1 MTTIKSPEKPRH
13 IDGRIN
19 RIGTDDLIK
28 AFGAPTG
35 VDDLGSLRAFVAQR
49 MRRPAWPLP
58 EWADALR
65 SGVDGPGVSFRRS
78 DETGSSP
85 AVDEVLAAA
94 SPLLRGVDV
103 TGRKEGRSRRYGFH
117 YLGWLSPGIQ
127 AWLLTGDDRYLT
139 AFEQHFDDWF
149 SQRDSV
155 TGEWPGLDV
164 IWYSLGTWARCRNLL
179 PTLEVLTSS
188 SLSDRVWGRLV
199 ATLVGGARWAYD
211 EHDVFRH
218 GNWQLVCATE
228 LLHLSAVLP
237 ELVEADSWASRA
249 RERIHEHLLLD
260 VYGDGGHY
268 ERSPGY
274 HKMCLTALQ
283 TAAMID
289 PQFAE
294 HSKLTAMHEWLCELA
309 SAEGWIPHLQDSHI
323 EWPALSLLRGGYVLD
338 NPALVRTAAQWLTP
352 AQFATEAAML
362 PAWEDTARQQRW
374 MDALATAPDLP
385 VPQPARS
392 TVLADS
398 GYVILRGGELRA
410 VINYGPH
417 IEHELESHSHRAV
430 LDLVLEGWGQ
440 PLLWEAGGPPS
451 YDDPEYLTW
460 YQSGRGHNTVLVDDR
475 ELGTDRGVT
484 VDPLV
489 DTAHVAVFNGRHHG
503 NGLPQSRTIAMVREE
518 PAFVVISDRAPAD
531 DHVFRACWQA
541 LHPWRQLGPLTYDA
555 SPPDGP
561 GLLLIEA
568 AAHQPPATDQT
579 GGTGADSA
587 DTAGVDSAD
596 RASAHQA
603 PGPDQT
609 GGTGADS
616 ADRAGVDSAD
626 RAGAHQVPGPD
637 QAGGAGVELV
647 EGVARRP
654 VGQGVAEYGPLHSL
668 VLTRDCGDFTTVLVP
683 HEGAEAAEV
692 RVTQVG
698 ARLEVDHGSTVDRI
712 DGSSWVRTVN
722 EKLSW
727 ATGWRLRELRDGDQ
741 VVMRSAAEVDVEATV
756 VDGGL
761 RLEVTSSGRCGLWVR
776 PGDVLRLDGVPI
788 AAESDDEGWAQLTLP
803 YAGRWTI
810 EGVRHV

>member
-28 AFGAPTG
+28 AFGAPAG
-35 VDDLGSLRAFVAQR
+35 VDDLGTLRAFVARR

-58 EWADALR
+58 EWIEAIRSTADA
-65 SGVDGPGVSFRRS
+65 DGTDTSSRRTG
-78 DETGSSP
+78 ETGSSA
-85 AVDEVLAAA
+85 AVDAVLAAA
-94 SPLLRGVDV
+94 EPLLTGVEV
-103 TGRKEGRSRRYGFH
+103 TGREHGRSRRYGFH
-117 YLGWLSPGIQ
+117 YLGWLSPGVH
-127 AWLLTGDDRYLT
+127 AWLLTSDERYLA
-139 AFEQHFDDWF
+139 AFEQHFDDWY

-179 PTLEVLTSS
+179 PALEVLTESA
-188 SLSDRVWGRLV
+188 LSDRVWGRLV

-237 ELVEADSWASRA
+237 DLVEAEGWASRA

-283 TAAMID
+283 TAALVD
-289 PQFAE
+289 RQFAE
-294 HSKLTAMHEWLCELA
+294 HPKLSAMHEWLAELA

-323 EWPALSLLRGGYVLD
+323 EWPALSLLRGSYVLD
-338 NPALVRTAAQWLTP
+338 NPALARVAAQWLTP

-362 PAWEDTARQQRW
+362 PAWDDAARQQRW
-374 MDALATAPDLP
+374 METLATAREIP
-385 VPQPARS
+385 VPQPAGA
-392 TVLADS
+392 TVMADS
-398 GYVILRGGELRA
+398 GYVILRGDELRA
-410 VINYGPH
+410 VINFGPH

-460 YQSGRGHNTVLVDDR
+460 YQSGRGHNSVLVDDR

-484 VDPLV
+484 IDPLV
-489 DTAHVAVFNGRHHG
+489 DTSHVAVFTGQHHG
-503 NGLPQSRTIAMVREE
+503 SGLPQSRTIAMVREQ
-518 PAFVVISDRAPAD
+518 PAFAVISDRAPAPG
-531 DHVFRACWQA
+531 HVFRAHWQS
-541 LHPWRQLGPLTYDA
+541 LHPWQQVGPLTYDA
-555 SPPDGP
+555 SPPNGP

-568 AAHQPPATDQT
+568 GDHGAA
-579 GGTGADSA
+579 GADSNGV
-587 DTAGVDSAD
+587 AGVDSSGLAGGD
-596 RASAHQA
+596 PAVIGVDA
-603 PGPDQT
+603 T
-609 GGTGADS
+609 GGS
-616 ADRAGVDSAD
+616 SVGV
-626 RAGAHQVPGPD
+626 G
-637 QAGGAGVELV
+637 GVELV

-654 VGQGVAEYGPLHSL
+654 VGDGVAEYGALYSL
-668 VLTRDCGDFTTVLVP
+668 VLTRDSGDFTTVLVP
-683 HEGAEAAEV
+683 HEGARAADV
-692 RVTQVG
+692 RVAIDG
-698 ARLEVDHGSTVDRI
+698 ATLVVDHGCTVDRV
-712 DGSSWVRTVN
+712 GASSWVRTVDG
-722 EKLSW
+722 KLSW
-727 ATGWRLRELRDGDQ
+727 ATGWRLRELRDRDQ
-741 VVMRSAAEVDVEATV
+741 VLLRSAAEVDVEATI

-761 RLEVTSSGRCGLWVR
+761 RFEVTCSGRCALWIR

-810 EGVRHV
+810 DGVHHV

>member
-28 AFGAPTG
+28 AFGAPAG

-58 EWADALR
+58 EWADAIR
-65 SGVDGPGVSFRRS
+65 SGVDGRGDSLRRT

-94 SPLLRGVDV
+94 SPLLTGVDV
-103 TGRKEGRSRRYGFH
+103 TGREEGRSRRYGFH
-117 YLGWLSPGIQ
+117 YLGWLSPGIHT
-127 AWLLTGDDRYLT
+127 WLLTGDDRYLT
-139 AFEQHFDDWF
+139 AFEQHFDAWVA
-149 SQRDSV
+149 QRDSV

-179 PTLEVLTSS
+179 PTLEVLTNSA
-188 SLSDRVWGRLV
+188 LSDRVWGRLV

-237 ELVEADSWASRA
+237 DLVEADSWASRA

-283 TAAMID
+283 TAALID

-294 HSKLTAMHEWLCELA
+294 HPKLTAMHEWLCELA

-362 PAWEDTARQQRW
+362 PAWEDAARQQRW
-374 MDALATAPDLP
+374 MDALATAGDLP
-385 VPQPARS
+385 MPRPARS

-475 ELGTDRGVT
+475 ELGTDRGVST
-484 VDPLV
+484 DPLV

-518 PAFVVISDRAPAD
+518 PAFVVISDRASAD
-531 DHVFRACWQA
+531 GHVFHACWQA
-541 LHPWRQLGPLTYDA
+541 LHPWRQIAPLTYDA
-555 SPPDGP
+555 SPPNGP

-568 AAHQPPATDQT
+568 GPHQAP
-579 GGTGADSA
+579 GADSA
-587 DTAGVDSAD
+587 D
-596 RASAHQA
+596 
-603 PGPDQT
+603 
-609 GGTGADS
+609 GT
-616 ADRAGVDSAD
+616 R
-626 RAGAHQVPGPD
+626 
-637 QAGGAGVELV
+637 VELV
-647 EGVARRP
+647 EGLARRP

-668 VLTRDCGDFTTVLVP
+668 VLTRDRGDFTSVLVP
-683 HEGAEAAEV
+683 HEGAQAADV
-692 RVTQVG
+692 RVATVG
-698 ARLEVDHGSTVDRI
+698 ATVVVDHGSTVDRI
-712 DGSSWVRTVN
+712 DESSWVRTVDG
-722 EKLSW
+722 KLSW
-727 ATGWRLRELRDGDQ
+727 ATGWRLRELRDRDQ
-741 VVMRSAAEVDVEATV
+741 VVLRSAAEVEVEATV
-756 VDGGL
+756 VNGEL
-761 RLEVTSSGRCGLWVR
+761 RFEVTCSGRCGLWVR